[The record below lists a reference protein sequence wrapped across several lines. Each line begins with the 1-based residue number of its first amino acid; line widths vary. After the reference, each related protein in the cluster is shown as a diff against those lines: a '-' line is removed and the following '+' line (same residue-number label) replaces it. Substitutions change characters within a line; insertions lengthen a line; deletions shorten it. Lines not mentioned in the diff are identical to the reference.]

1 MSYTFVYIFCATPF
15 GCADEFQ
22 AFQDTLGE
30 FNSSEAM
37 PRGFL
42 FTSLVIVPALVDK
55 RPYQDA
61 INYNLRMCRYYVQV
75 LEDSWGP
82 PQRDYEGDWAF
93 VQRCIA
99 DPELPM
105 REAAILFKAPL
116 LPHKVDPA
124 IVELKQR
131 LLVAQASSLRRQ
143 AGDLPHIV
151 PDKLENQANLARAFD
166 NLEQF
171 RAALRGLLS
180 DWLDSVVA
188 ERGAGA
194 GAD

>member
-30 FNSSEAM
+30 FNSDEAM
-37 PRGFL
+37 PKGFL
-42 FTSLVIVPALVDK
+42 FTSLAIVPALADK

-75 LEDSWGP
+75 IEDSWGP

-93 VQRCIA
+93 VERCIA

-131 LLVAQASSLRRQ
+131 LLAGSATTHAGAQ
-143 AGDLPHIV
+143 AGDSPH
-151 PDKLENQANLARAFD
+151 NARAFD

-171 RAALRGLLS
+171 RAALRGLFS
-180 DWLDSVVA
+180 GWLDTVVA
-188 ERGAGA
+188 EHGVGAGA
-194 GAD
+194 G